1 MLLLWDK
8 AKDFLQRAFT
18 VILVATI
25 VIWVLQSF
33 DFSLRMVE
41 DPQNSILAAVAG
53 ILVPIMRP
61 AGLGDWRICTSLISG
76 FIAKESVVST
86 LEVLFGGDISTQLT
100 VATAASVL
108 VFSLLYTPC
117 VAAVAAIRRELGA
130 KYAVA
135 LVIWQCVIAWIA
147 AVIVN
152 IIFGAL

>member
-1 MLLLWDK
+1 MLP
-8 AKDFLQRAFT
+8 
-18 VILVATI
+18 
-25 VIWVLQSF
+25 
-33 DFSLRMVE
+33 FSLRMVE
-41 DPQNSILAAVAG
+41 DPQNSILAAVVG
-53 ILVPIMRP
+53 IFVPIMRP

-100 VATAASVL
+100 VVTAASVL